1 MAPQTFGN
9 RFIME
14 FRRLGGSTRDWPDRA
29 LTLIDQAD
37 RRQFIDALT
46 RASSKTAEHL
56 VIAAHTAEPEKLAKR
71 AVELT
76 KGADA
81 DVVALLAGLAAI
93 SNSTNQT

>member
-1 MAPQTFGN
+1 MPPQTFGN
-9 RFIME
+9 RFLVE

-29 LTLIDQAD
+29 LTLLDQAD
-37 RRQFIDALT
+37 RRQFIDALSK
-46 RASSKTAEHL
+46 ASSKTAKQL

-76 KGADA
+76 KGAHA
-81 DVVALLAGLAAI
+81 ELVGLLTGLAAI